1 VLGVTPTLCPV
12 LLPQLVARVRRDYPK
27 IDLDIQQNGSMKLPD
42 WLMDGRIDAAVMAQ
56 IGDNRY
62 ISATPLAREE
72 MVLLTAPGARTPGAV
87 NADELAGTSLILT
100 EALFAIMRS
109 LLEGRSIELRV
120 DLVLNSLEAIRL
132 MAQQG
137 LCQTIMPYSIIRG
150 DHEHGLLEVHRLLD
164 GSLQRRLVLAT
175 AAGRRLTP
183 ATEIVADMIRAIVA
197 EVESQAGFIATSHK
211 NAARSNSRRPGDA

>member
-1 VLGVTPTLCPV
+1 
-12 LLPQLVARVRRDYPK
+12 
-27 IDLDIQQNGSMKLPD
+27 
-42 WLMDGRIDAAVMAQ
+42 
-56 IGDNRY
+56 
-62 ISATPLAREE
+62 
-72 MVLLTAPGARTPGAV
+72 
-87 NADELAGTSLILT
+87 
-100 EALFAIMRS
+100 MRS

-137 LCQTIMPYSIIRG
+137 LCQTIMPYSIIRR

-183 ATEIVADMIRAIVA
+183 ATEIVADIIQAIVA
-197 EVESQAGFIATSHK
+197 EVRKSGGLYCNRATRTPTSLVK
-211 NAARSNSRRPGDA
+211 MVGIRQSFVAVTATQLFETQLLEPSAPYP